1 MNPMHS
7 RSFPLTAL
15 CAGSLILCG
24 CVGSGFRSSGFRGN
38 VPAFPTPSGVGDGTP
53 SVDSAPA
60 FQSSVTPGAEAPATS
75 PSPAPEAATPPA
87 TPKTFE
93 SDYGPSLSVPEA
105 KRRAAAATQ
114 AAYLEAPPPKHSD
127 TGVPLL
133 AARFAAS
140 GDRSLTRVSWNR
152 YFRSTDRRM
161 IDSVT
166 LGDGPTK
173 IAILASVHGDQPQS
187 VALVDLLAQH
197 LSDNPALLTGRTVLL
212 VRNPNPDGLFARTPG
227 NVQGVDLN
235 RNFPAANWRA
245 LPEGR
250 AGESGSSEPETRAI
264 VRMLL
269 EFQPTLVIHVKDYD
283 GGVYLNTEGSVP
295 HAQGVATSAKG
306 EVVTG
311 LGAKTTGSL
320 EAWSADKLS
329 AGALTLLFP
338 DEQSPARAW
347 NRYREPLV
355 TAVRDYPSQ
364 GTTPNKKPDLAR
376 QKPAVPPTQ
385 PASRAV
391 PKKPAAVLEEDLDDI
406 DADRSEVEPSTQS
419 DAPAAKPRAPQIEDA
434 SEDDEAIERPVRG
447 QPVPAE
453 GYFELPVPPQKPE

>member
-1 MNPMHS
+1 MNHVNS
-7 RSFPLTAL
+7 RSFALAAL
-15 CAGSLILCG
+15 CASSLLLSG

-38 VPAFPTPSGVGDGTP
+38 VPAFPTPGGVGDGTP

-60 FQSSVTPGAEAPATS
+60 FQSSTPSGAGSGSVPAP
-75 PSPAPEAATPPA
+75 PEAATPPA
-87 TPKTFE
+87 APKTFE
-93 SDYGPSLSVPEA
+93 SDYGPTLSVPEA
-105 KRRAAAATQ
+105 KRRAAAANQ

-127 TGVPLL
+127 TGIPLL

-197 LSDNPALLTGRTVLL
+197 LSDTPALLAGRTVLI
-212 VRNPNPDGLFARTPG
+212 VRNPNPDGLFARTPA

-235 RNFPAANWRA
+235 RNFPASNWRA
-245 LPEGR
+245 IPEGR
-250 AGESGSSEPETRAI
+250 AGESAASEPETRAI

-283 GGVYLNTEGSVP
+283 GGTYLNTEGTVP
-295 HAQGVATSAKG
+295 HAQAVATAAKG
-306 EVVTG
+306 EVVRG

-320 EAWSADKLS
+320 EAWSVDKLS
-329 AGALTLLFP
+329 AGTLTFLLP

-355 TAVRDYPSQ
+355 TAIRDYPSQ
-364 GTTPNKKPDLAR
+364 GTPSAKEPDLAR
-376 QKPAVPPTQ
+376 QKPPAPPTQ
-385 PASRAV
+385 PASRPS
-391 PKKPAAVLEEDLDDI
+391 PKKPAVVLEEDLDDI
-406 DADRSEVEPSTQS
+406 DADRSEAAPSTTS
-419 DAPAAKPRAPQIEDA
+419 DAPAEKPRAPQIDEVT
-434 SEDDEAIERPVRG
+434 EDDEAIERPGRG
-447 QPVPAE
+447 KPVPAE
-453 GYFELPVPPQKPE
+453 GYFELPEPPQKPE